1 MPISIPSNIQPRNAA
16 SKVRPGREREGAW
29 KNAGRTSMIAA
40 RKYRSANPRG
50 MDFVIRHLPS
60 AIYPAPDGFPR

>member
-1 MPISIPSNIQPRNAA
+1 
-16 SKVRPGREREGAW
+16 
-29 KNAGRTSMIAA
+29 MIAA

-60 AIYPAPDGFPR
+60 AIYPAPDGFSR